1 MVNVAVLGAGS
12 WGTTLAKVFAD
23 GGNPVSLWARRE
35 ELARTIQNTRENPEY
50 LPGIE
55 LPAAIQATS
64 NAAEALENA
73 AIAVFGNPSRDYANL
88 GPLTTI
94 SPLYGSRAIDLCAT
108 NDPYCS
114 KGFDMFAHYSY
125 VWNGMI
131 DEAATFAARR
141 VTGLAS

>member
-35 ELARTIQNTRENPEY
+35 ELARAIQNTRENPEY

-73 AIAVFGNPSRDYANL
+73 AIAVFGVPSQTMRML
-88 GPLTTI
+88 SPIHI
-94 SPLYGSRAIDLCAT
+94 SEPTRPRLISYPVFCLKKKIHISEPTEFLY
-108 NDPYCS
+108 Y
-114 KGFDMFAHYSY
+114 
-125 VWNGMI
+125 
-131 DEAATFAARR
+131 
-141 VTGLAS
+141 